1 MKKLLLTV
9 CVVITV
15 LFANAD
21 VPTKKVLDAFSA
33 SFSNVKN
40 VSWYNVANGC
50 EASFSSNNIIYRI
63 IYDSDGN
70 VVQCFRYYFQK
81 ELPLHVTSKLY
92 KKFPERHISAV
103 VEQTDRDELSYDV
116 TMEDEKTIV
125 LVHVN
130 SYGNIVGTQ
139 KWRKALP

>member
-21 VPTKKVLDAFSA
+21 VPSKKVLDAFYA
-33 SFSNVKN
+33 SFNNVKDVN
-40 VSWYNVANGC
+40 WYDVANGS
-50 EASFSSNNIIYRI
+50 EASFTSNNIIYRV
-63 IYDSDGN
+63 IYDSEGN
-70 VVQCFRYYFQK
+70 IVQCFRYYFQK

-92 KKFPERHISAV
+92 KKYPGRHISAV
-103 VEQTDRDELSYDV
+103 VEETDRDELSYDV
-116 TMEDEKTIV
+116 TLEDEKTIV

-130 SYGNIVGTQ
+130 SFGNIVATQ